1 MPLNNFVTLGKSGL
15 RVSPLCLGAMTFG
28 MDWGW
33 GSTPEESHKILQ
45 TFIDK
50 GGNFIDTANFYT
62 KGHSEVIIGDFV
74 TKKGFRRDQL
84 VIATK
89 FFGSLYQGDPHGGGA
104 SRKAMYSQLDESL
117 RRLQTDYVDLYWMH
131 CWDKNTPIEETMST
145 LNDLVRSGKVRY
157 IGFSDTPAWKAT
169 QAQMLAAHY
178 GWPKVVALQIE
189 YSLLERTV
197 EGDLM
202 PMALEM
208 GMGVT
213 PWSPLKF
220 GVLTGKFTRE
230 NKGKVEP
237 GRGDWV
243 KENLTEKAYDVVDE
257 LVAVAKELNTTPP
270 KVALAW
276 LLTKPGVVSP
286 IIGARTME
294 QLEDNC
300 GATEIKLSDDQIKR
314 LDKVSEP
321 KLNFPAD
328 FLKRSGTFGS
338 GGTTINGE
346 TSDINPLAP
355 KSDSE
360 RFTGKAT
367 ASVR

>member
-1 MPLNNFVTLGKSGL
+1 MPLNNFVSLGKSGL
-15 RVSPLCLGAMTFG
+15 RVSPLCLGTMTFG

-45 TFIDK
+45 AFIDK

-62 KGHSEVIIGDFV
+62 KGHSETIIGDFV

-104 SRKAMYSQLDESL
+104 SRKAMYSQLDASL
-117 RRLQTDYVDLYWMH
+117 KRLQTDYIDLYWMH

-145 LNDLVRSGKVRY
+145 LDDLVRSGKVRY
-157 IGFSDTPAWKAT
+157 VGFSDTPAWKAT
-169 QAQMLAAHY
+169 QAQMLADHH
-178 GWPKVVALQIE
+178 GWAKVVALQIE

-243 KENLTEKAYDVVDE
+243 KENLTDKAYDVVDE
-257 LVAVAKELNTTPP
+257 LVAVSKELNTTPP

-300 GATEIKLSDDQIKR
+300 GATEIKLSEEQIKR
-314 LDKVSEP
+314 LDTVSEP

-346 TSDINPLAP
+346 SSDVNPLAP

-360 RFTGKAT
+360 RFTGKST